1 MDCCK
6 FEEQLSEYL
15 DGLLGQ
21 RETGKFAAHA
31 LQCRDCRALL
41 DEVKLAMRECKTA
54 DGLDTPTRLDS
65 ALVRIP
71 EEHTGVDC
79 YGFEDLITEIL
90 DGYVPAPKYHNF
102 ESHAASCR
110 KCSELLTGVVYA
122 VAACHSV
129 HTYEDYQVSQSLI
142 EKLVEV
148 MPQRKQALKKGFSER
163 AARWVNLLLPSTT
176 QSAPWSF
183 TTASMLVA
191 TTFALL
197 LFGFSDDGTVG
208 GIYRKAH
215 LKIGEL
221 YSQGADIYS
230 RKDDVAARIEQVGMG
245 IGEVWSTLGGDTQSG
260 KADNKP
266 AEPVKSQKQSNK
278 ANGSKAD
285 K

>member
-15 DGLLGQ
+15 DGLLEQ
-21 RETGKFAAHA
+21 RETSRFAEHA
-31 LQCRDCRALL
+31 LKCRDCRSLL
-41 DEVKLAMRECKTA
+41 DEVKLALREFKT
-54 DGLDTPTRLDS
+54 DDRLDTPAQLQS
-65 ALVRIP
+65 VLVRIP
-71 EEHTGVDC
+71 EEHSGVDC
-79 YGFEDLITEIL
+79 NGFEDLITEVL
-90 DGYVPAPKYHNF
+90 DGYVPAAKYHKF
-102 ESHAASCR
+102 EFHAAECR

-129 HTYEDYQVSQSLI
+129 HTYEDYQVSEALI

-148 MPQRKQALKKGFSER
+148 MPERKQALKQGFSER
-163 AARWVNLLLPSTT
+163 AARWVNMLLPSRT
-176 QSAPWSF
+176 QSAHWSF

-221 YSQGADIYS
+221 YSQGTDIYS

-245 IGEVWSTLGGDTQSG
+245 IGEVWSTLGGDAQPG

-266 AEPVKSQKQSNK
+266 SEPAKNQKQSNK
-278 ANGSKAD
+278 KSD

>member
-6 FEEQLSEYL
+6 FEEQLSDYL
-15 DGLLGQ
+15 DGLIGQ
-21 RETGKFAAHA
+21 RETSQFAAHA
-31 LQCRDCRALL
+31 LQCRGCRALL
-41 DEVKLAMRECKTA
+41 DEVKLALRECKT
-54 DGLDTPTRLDS
+54 DDRLDTPARLES
-65 ALVRIP
+65 VLVRIP
-71 EEHTGVDC
+71 EEQAGVDC

-90 DGYVPAPKYHNF
+90 DGYVPAAKYHKF
-102 ESHAASCR
+102 ESHADGCR

-129 HTYEDYQVSQSLI
+129 HTYEDYQVTDSLI

-148 MPQRKQALKKGFSER
+148 MPQRKQALKKGLSER

-183 TTASMLVA
+183 TTASMLVG

-197 LFGFSDDGTVG
+197 LFVFSDDGTVG

-215 LKIGEL
+215 LKMGEL

-260 KADNKP
+260 KAENKP
-266 AEPVKSQKQSNK
+266 AEPAKNQKQSNK
-278 ANGSKAD
+278 KSD